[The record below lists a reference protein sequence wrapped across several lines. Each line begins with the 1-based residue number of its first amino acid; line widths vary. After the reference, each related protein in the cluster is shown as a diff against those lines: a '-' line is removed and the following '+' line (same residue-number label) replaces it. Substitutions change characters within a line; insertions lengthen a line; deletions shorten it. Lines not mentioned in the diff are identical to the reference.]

1 METVFEKYGY
11 RNNSGGGGLHLSGT
25 DPQEVGTELERIRT
39 LHDGKLYPSD
49 VIEGAKPKSSPLH
62 PIFEWNDT
70 EASRRYR
77 MYQAR
82 CLIKTVVVT
91 FKSEEKASKPKPVFV
106 NVISKEEV
114 KSSDP
119 VERAEILSDQH
130 YTTRTNAMKTPMFR
144 DHMVRNALS
153 ELRSW
158 KRRYED
164 FNEFSLIFSAIEAT
178 EVKLKR

>member
-11 RNNSGGGGLHLSGT
+11 RNNAGGGGLHLSGT

-106 NVISKEEV
+106 NVISKEE
-114 KSSDP
+114 SLSDTTSK
-119 VERAEILSDQH
+119 AEIFSDQH
-130 YTTRTNAMKTPMFR
+130 YTTRKNAMETPAYR
-144 DHMVRNALS
+144 DHMIRSALS
-153 ELRSW
+153 ELQSW

-164 FNEFSLIFSAIEAT
+164 FNEFSSIFSAIEAT
-178 EVKLKR
+178 EAKLKR